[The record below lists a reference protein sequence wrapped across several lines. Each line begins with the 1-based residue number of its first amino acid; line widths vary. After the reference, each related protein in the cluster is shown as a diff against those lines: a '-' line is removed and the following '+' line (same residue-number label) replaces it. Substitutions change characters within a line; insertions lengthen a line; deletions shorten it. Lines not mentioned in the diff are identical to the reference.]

1 MAAESASP
9 LVVLAP
15 FGVRT
20 WTDRPRRYLD
30 IHPMP
35 REGRAVVDAWFESD
49 DEVTKDYH
57 LRPRGNASRLM
68 TALRFMA
75 RNRRVIR
82 DARFI
87 YCHDGIHYTVLL
99 TLARSGL
106 FKARGKTIR
115 RYCFHDS
122 AVRRLA
128 PMLQRADP
136 AFQLECITRQQ
147 VEMGASLLGE
157 GRMVYRPWK
166 IDAEWYQPDASP
178 QEGACLLAGNA
189 CRDDAMAD
197 GLLARGIAVTRAG
210 RADALQRR
218 FAAQIANPLFKLALN
233 TSHPDYLRLLRS
245 SRAVLLPILPCDEP
259 AGLTAAMEAIVCEI
273 PILANRSMGIAELFE
288 SCRYPLPLIDSL
300 DPDAWSVALCY
311 LEAQKTS
318 TAFREALKASR
329 QCLLVQHSI
338 LPEGRDW
345 LEILAGASSHAA
357 APATAIPQPA

>member
-1 MAAESASP
+1 MSSSSQP

-15 FGVRT
+15 YGVRT
-20 WTDRPRRYLD
+20 WKDRPRRYLD
-30 IHPMP
+30 IQPMP
-35 REGRAVVDAWFESD
+35 DKGCAVVDEWFESD
-49 DEVTKDYH
+49 DEVTKHYH
-57 LRPRGNASRLM
+57 LRPRSNASRLV
-68 TALRFMA
+68 TAFRLIWK
-75 RNRRVIR
+75 NRRAIR

-87 YCHDGIHYTVLL
+87 YCLDGMHFSVLL
-99 TLARSGL
+99 MLARVGL
-106 FKARGKTIR
+106 FKTAGKTIR

-128 PMLQRADP
+128 PMLKQAAP

-147 VEMGASLLGE
+147 VEKGASLLGE
-157 GRMVYRPWK
+157 GRMVFRSWK
-166 IDAEWYQPDASP
+166 IDTEWYQSDASP
-178 QEGACLLAGNA
+178 QNGACLLAGNA
-189 CRDDAMAD
+189 CRDEALVD
-197 GLLARGIAVTRAG
+197 GLLALGIAVTRAG
-210 RADALQRR
+210 RADSLQRR

>member
-1 MAAESASP
+1 MAAESPSP

-20 WTDRPRRYLD
+20 WKDRPRRYLD

-35 REGRAVVDAWFESD
+35 PDGLAIVDEWFESD
-49 DEVTKDYH
+49 DEVTKCFH
-57 LRPRGNASRLM
+57 LRPRGNMTRLL
-68 TALRFMA
+68 TALRLVW
-75 RNRRVIR
+75 RHRRALR
-82 DARFI
+82 EARFI
-87 YCHDGIHYTVLL
+87 YCLDGMHFSALL
-99 TLARSGL
+99 MLARFGL

-136 AFQLECITRQQ
+136 AFQIECITRQQ
-147 VEMGASLLGE
+147 CETGTRLLGE
-157 GRMVYRPWK
+157 GRMIFRPWK
-166 IDAEWYQPDASP
+166 IDTEWYQPDASP

-189 CRDDAMAD
+189 CRDDAMVD

-218 FAAQIANPLFKLALN
+218 FAAQHGNPLFKLALN
-233 TSHPDYLRLLRS
+233 TSHPDYLTLLRS

-259 AGLTAAMEAIVCEI
+259 AGLTAAMEAIVCEV

-288 SCRYPLPLIDSL
+288 TCRYPLPLIDSL
-300 DPDAWSVALCY
+300 DPDAWAAALRD
-311 LEAQKTS
+311 LEAQKAS
-318 TAFREALKASR
+318 TTFREALAASR
-329 QCLLVQHSI
+329 RHLLDPFAI

-357 APATAIPQPA
+357 AIPQPA